1 MYRNIILTI
10 VAIGFWI
17 LIGIFVYDRYQKYKP
32 VKIDESPYLVKL
44 QGKWKR
50 VSDNQEVEYI
60 LPPTNIF
67 SVLNS
72 KYKDEDFHFLGYFY
86 KEGDIE
92 FSDISLKDSVNNI
105 FDVYMKN
112 DNGNFNVDLRILN
125 DSTFKV
131 YNDRI
136 LETYIKMK

>member
-10 VAIGFWI
+10 VAIWFWI